1 MVNVNIHS
9 VIYSTAAFW
18 PEGFSCLGT
27 MGWLEEWKQSVNSS
41 YFLHSSTNPCFLLLL
56 TSAKLITKLFWTLFN
71 IATFLKYTFAFK
83 KRNVYVEIIK

>member
-1 MVNVNIHS
+1 MVNVNIRS
-9 VIYSTAAFW
+9 VIYFIAAFW
-18 PEGFSCLGT
+18 PEGFNCLGT

-71 IATFLKYTFAFK
+71 IATFLKNTCLHLK
-83 KRNVYVEIIK
+83 KEMFMWK